1 MPSAVH
7 PTKDNGMTPEQIQQI
22 SALGYIVVNMGQSVE
37 DTNKN
42 IVVTKDAD
50 GNYQTEIAEL
60 QAILA
65 PVKKVRARN
74 DKGHYVKDDPT
85 TPENEAWTTKIVKKI
100 TRKKKK

>member
-1 MPSAVH
+1 
-7 PTKDNGMTPEQIQQI
+7 MTPEQISQI
-22 SALGYIVVNMGQSVE
+22 SALGYFVVNHGQHVE
-37 DTNKN
+37 DINKN
-42 IVVTKDAD
+42 VVVTKDAE

-60 QAILA
+60 QDILA

-74 DKGHYVKDDPT
+74 DKGHYVKDDPI

>member
-7 PTKDNGMTPEQIQQI
+7 PTKDNSMTPEQIQQI

-74 DKGHYVKDDPT
+74 EKGHYIKDDPN
-85 TPENEAWTTKIVKKI
+85 TPENEAWTTKIIKKV
-100 TRKKKK
+100 TGKKKK

>member
-50 GNYQTEIAEL
+50 GNY
-60 QAILA
+60 
-65 PVKKVRARN
+65 
-74 DKGHYVKDDPT
+74 
-85 TPENEAWTTKIVKKI
+85 
-100 TRKKKK
+100 

>member
-1 MPSAVH
+1 
-7 PTKDNGMTPEQIQQI
+7 MTPEQIQQI

-37 DTNKN
+37 DINKN

-74 DKGHYVKDDPT
+74 NKGHYVKDDPT
-85 TPENEAWTTKIVKKI
+85 TPENEAWTTKIIKKV
-100 TRKKKK
+100 TGKKKK